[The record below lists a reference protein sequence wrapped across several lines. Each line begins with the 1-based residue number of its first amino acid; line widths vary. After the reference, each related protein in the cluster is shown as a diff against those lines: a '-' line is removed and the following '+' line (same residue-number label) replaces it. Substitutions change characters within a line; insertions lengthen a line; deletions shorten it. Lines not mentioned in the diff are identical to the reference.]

1 MGGGTAAAAQ
11 GFRRSTVLATGEG
24 AGGEVIVCR
33 KPYVVEGLRAAFPDA
48 RIVDAFDAPGADV
61 ARTVIA
67 EPSELVADNL
77 DQLPRL
83 RLALCSRAGYDA
95 ADLAYLKERGV
106 MLCNARGLY
115 SIPIAED
122 IVCKILMG
130 TTNAWRYAAQK
141 IEHVYRVAPERRC
154 LSSMTVGFAG
164 VGSIACE
171 AAMRLRPFGCRVVGW
186 RRSVR
191 PTPDGFDAVYVGEDG
206 WRALLNEADVLVLA
220 VDLNPGTAGLLDADA
235 IALMRD
241 GAMVVNIARGGVV
254 DEAAL
259 IEALHAGKLAYA
271 GLDVF
276 ETEPLPTDSPLWNLP
291 NVAISPHASG
301 VCTENHTRFEA
312 MTIDNLRSFFCGS
325 KLVNR
330 VL

>member
-1 MGGGTAAAAQ
+1 
-11 GFRRSTVLATGEG
+11 
-24 AGGEVIVCR
+24 
-33 KPYVVEGLRAAFPDA
+33 
-48 RIVDAFDAPGADV
+48 
-61 ARTVIA
+61 
-67 EPSELVADNL
+67 
-77 DQLPRL
+77 
-83 RLALCSRAGYDA
+83 
-95 ADLAYLKERGV
+95 
-106 MLCNARGLY
+106 
-115 SIPIAED
+115 
-122 IVCKILMG
+122 
-130 TTNAWRYAAQK
+130 
-141 IEHVYRVAPERRC
+141 
-154 LSSMTVGFAG
+154 
-164 VGSIACE
+164 
-171 AAMRLRPFGCRVVGW
+171 MRLRPFGCRVVGW
-186 RRSVR
+186 RRSIR
-191 PTPDGFDAVYVGEDG
+191 PTPDGFDAVHVGEGG

-259 IEALHAGKLAYA
+259 IEALRAGKLAYA

-301 VCTENHTRFEA
+301 VCMENHARFEA